1 MHDAGVTKRR
11 VPRWSELK
19 PLLRTEPFDWS
30 ATNRRLRRAA
40 SISDLRTLALRRTPR
55 AVFDYTD
62 GAAGEEVSLAR
73 SRRAFERVEFVPRV
87 LRDVSE
93 VDPGTT
99 ILGRRAALPLALG
112 PTGFTRM
119 MHHAGEPAVARAA
132 GRAGIPYT
140 LSTMGTTS
148 VERVAEEAPD
158 TRRWFQLYLWR
169 DREASAEFVRR
180 ALDAG
185 YDTLMLTVD
194 TPIGG
199 DRLRDRRNGMT
210 IPPALRLR
218 TFVDGARHPHWWF
231 NFLTT
236 EPLEFASLKHFAG
249 TPADLSDKIFDPSA
263 TVADVRRLRDDW
275 PGRLVVKGI
284 QTVEDAE
291 ACVDA
296 GADALVVS
304 NHGARQ
310 LDRSPTPL
318 ELLPEIASRVGGRAE
333 IYLDGGVRSGSD
345 IAAAVALGARAV
357 LVGRAYLYGLMA
369 GGERGVDHA
378 LTLLAVEFTATMRL
392 LGVTSVKELTGERV
406 RIRNCA
412 C

>member
-1 MHDAGVTKRR
+1 MLSVTRR
-11 VPRWSELK
+11 RLPRWSELK

-40 SISDLRTLALRRTPR
+40 SVSDLRRLARRRTPR

-62 GAAGEEVSLAR
+62 GGAGEEISLAR
-73 SRRAFERVEFVPRV
+73 SRRAFDRVEFVPRV
-87 LRDVSE
+87 LRDVSV

-99 ILGRRAALPLALG
+99 ILGRRAAIPLVLG
-112 PTGFTRM
+112 PTGYTRM

-132 GRAGIPYT
+132 GRAGVPYT

-148 VERVAEEAPD
+148 VERLAEEAPM

-180 ALDAG
+180 AVHAG

-194 TPIGG
+194 TPVGG
-199 DRLRDRRNGMT
+199 ARLRDRRNGMT
-210 IPPALRLR
+210 LPPALRLR
-218 TFVDGARHPHWWF
+218 TLLDGARHPHWWF

-249 TPADLSDKIFDPSA
+249 TPAELSDKIFDPSA
-263 TVADVRRLRDDW
+263 TLADVRALRERW
-275 PGRLVVKGI
+275 PGALVVKGV

-318 ELLPEIASRVGGRAE
+318 ELLPDIASRLGERAE
-333 IYLDGGVRSGSD
+333 IYLDGGVRSGGD

-357 LVGRAYLYGLMA
+357 LIGRAYLYGLMA

-378 LTLLAVEFTATMRL
+378 LTLLATEFTATMRL
-392 LGVTSVKELTGERV
+392 LGVTSVEELTDDRV
-406 RIRNCA
+406 RLRCP
-412 C
+412 CCR

>member
-1 MHDAGVTKRR
+1 MLSVTRR
-11 VPRWSELK
+11 RLPRWSELK

-40 SISDLRTLALRRTPR
+40 SVSDLRRLARRRTPR

-62 GAAGEEVSLAR
+62 GGAGEEISLAR
-73 SRRAFERVEFVPRV
+73 SRRAFDRVEFVPRV
-87 LRDVSE
+87 LRDVSV

-99 ILGRRAALPLALG
+99 ILGRRAAIPLVLG
-112 PTGFTRM
+112 PTGYTRM

-132 GRAGIPYT
+132 GRAGVPYT

-148 VERVAEEAPD
+148 VERLAEEAPM

-180 ALDAG
+180 AVHAG

-194 TPIGG
+194 TPVGG
-199 DRLRDRRNGMT
+199 ARLRDRRNGMT
-210 IPPALRLR
+210 LPPALRLR
-218 TFVDGARHPHWWF
+218 TLLDGARHPHWWF

-249 TPADLSDKIFDPSA
+249 TPAELSDKIFDPSA
-263 TVADVRRLRDDW
+263 TLTDVRALRERW
-275 PGRLVVKGI
+275 PGALVVKGV

-318 ELLPEIASRVGGRAE
+318 ELLPDIASRLGERAE
-333 IYLDGGVRSGSD
+333 IYLDGGVRSGGD

-357 LVGRAYLYGLMA
+357 LIGRAYLYGLMA

-378 LTLLAVEFTATMRL
+378 LTLLATEFTATMRL
-392 LGVTSVKELTGERV
+392 LGVTSVEELTDDRV
-406 RIRNCA
+406 RLRCP
-412 C
+412 CCR